1 MEAISIKSLID
12 VNLKDKEDIKILIC
26 YIFTKLEIRLTKDMI
41 IYCLQNS
48 GIANF
53 FNINGAFSEL
63 LENEILK
70 IDSKNVISMS
80 EKGFL
85 IYESLGESLSQ
96 NIKDRA
102 INAILD
108 YVKMLKNIS
117 ENNVLIEKLDPG
129 YSIKCSISGGNFD
142 LMSLS
147 VFAPDIESAITIKK
161 NFYKNLEDIYSTVL
175 SKLIVDY
182 KHNDENSCFII

>member
-129 YSIKCSISGGNFD
+129 YSIKCSISGGDFD